1 MGNMEREKG
10 KENPPG
16 ELGLLFLTKLG
27 LGNTRSLIGNLIS
40 PEGHSVLLAKEWV
53 CISVYMELTDPD
65 RGQSTSALACRLLSF
80 TRWC

>member
-40 PEGHSVLLAKEWV
+40 PEGHSVLLAKE